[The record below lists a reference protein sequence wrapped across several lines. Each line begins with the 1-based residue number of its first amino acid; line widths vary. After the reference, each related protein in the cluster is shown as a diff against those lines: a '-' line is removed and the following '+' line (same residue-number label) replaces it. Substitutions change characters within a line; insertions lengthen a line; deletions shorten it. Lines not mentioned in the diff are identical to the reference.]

1 MKILLIKRISSF
13 FYVGYAENV
22 LDIPR
27 RGVEPL
33 NFYIRVTPPDSESET
48 VGLRMDA
55 RCIYHLPHNCF
66 LVQGVDTGLIQREMS
81 GPMKSLCAEN
91 MEIFLNSTHGRNQ
104 VAINDM
110 LEELGAA
117 EQVHPHWPEEVIH
130 AGAILTEE
138 AGECL
143 RDCVTYDETG
153 IPDLITSMRQEAVQT
168 GAMAIR
174 FIKNLKT
181 SQKRTMPAA
190 TLRLILEGDLDDSS
204 KLAEIKRLM
213 NNGPA

>member
-1 MKILLIKRISSF
+1 MKLLLIKRVSAF
-13 FYVGYAENV
+13 LYVGYAESV

-33 NFYIRVTPPDSESET
+33 NFDIQIDLPNSEREI

-66 LVQGVDTGLIQREMS
+66 LIQGVDTDLIPQEMPAS
-81 GPMKSLCAEN
+81 MKSLCAEN
-91 MEIFLNSTHGRNQ
+91 MAIFLNSTHGRNQ

-110 LEELGAA
+110 LDELSAA

-181 SQKRTMPAA
+181 SQKRTMPASA
-190 TLRLILEGDLDDSS
+190 LRLILEGDLDDSS

-213 NNGPA
+213 NNGPV